1 MILYL
6 QVVVSGLLM
15 GLVYSLVAVGLNL
28 IYGVM
33 DVLNFAHGEFL
44 MLSMYVCFWFGFLW
58 KIDPLFSWI
67 FATAFAFLLGLV
79 VYKLV
84 IRKVVGAPA
93 LASLLATFGLSIFL
107 RNVALFL
114 WGPNYRFLNKTILG
128 DLRMVL
134 GGVSIGGPQLVAG
147 IASIAVTLFIYFLMR
162 RTKLGWAIQAT
173 ALDREAAQLMG
184 INTEWIFALTFG
196 IGGACVGV
204 AGGMLSSFY
213 YVFPEVGILFSL
225 IAFVTVALGG
235 FGSIGGAFWA
245 GILIGLAEALGGFFI
260 APVFKYV
267 IVFAIYLLVVLIR
280 PRGLF
285 GW

>member
-1 MILYL
+1 
-6 QVVVSGLLM
+6 M

-44 MLSMYVCFWFGFLW
+44 MLSMYICFWFGFLW
-58 KIDPLFSWI
+58 KIDPVISWI
-67 FATAFAFLLGLV
+67 FASLFTFLLGLL
-79 VYKLV
+79 VYKLL
-84 IRKVVGAPA
+84 IRKVVNAPA

-107 RNVALFL
+107 RNLALYL
-114 WGPNYRFLNKTILG
+114 WGPNYRFLNKTLLG
-128 DLRMVL
+128 DLRIVI
-134 GGVSIGGPQLVAG
+134 GGVCIGAPQVFAG
-147 IASIAVTLFIYFLMR
+147 VASIVVTLVIYFMIR
-162 RTKLGWAIQAT
+162 KTKLGWAIQAT

-184 INTEWIFALTFG
+184 IDTEKIFALTFG

-213 YVFPEVGILFSL
+213 YVFPEVGVLFSL
-225 IAFVTVALGG
+225 IAFVSVALGG

-245 GILIGLAEALGGFFI
+245 GIIIGLAEGLGGFLI

-267 IVFAIYLLVVLIR
+267 IVFVIYLLVVFLR